1 MSDVMTAHEGYQS
14 PMRSA
19 LPGAILGV
27 PRDRNCRDNC
37 SPSGENARF
46 RWQGV
51 PKSEN
56 IDAGQVCEPEN
67 DLCEQH
73 SIFEIS
79 ARAV

>member
-1 MSDVMTAHEGYQS
+1 
-14 PMRSA
+14 MRSA
-19 LPGAILGV
+19 LLGRFWGYRGTETV
-27 PRDRNCRDNC
+27 GTTAV
-37 SPSGENARF
+37 PSGENARF

-73 SIFEIS
+73 SIFGIS